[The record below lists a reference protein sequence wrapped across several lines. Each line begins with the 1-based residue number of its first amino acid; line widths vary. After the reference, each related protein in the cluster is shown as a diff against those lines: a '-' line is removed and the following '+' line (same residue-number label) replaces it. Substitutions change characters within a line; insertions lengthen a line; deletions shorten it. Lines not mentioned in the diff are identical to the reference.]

1 MISIK
6 ICGICRPEDAAQAA
20 RSGASHVG
28 VILAENSRR
37 SQTLAS
43 ASAIY
48 AAAPGL
54 VRAGVFVDQDIELIR
69 RATRELGLNIVQLHG
84 SEPVEFVNALTSEV
98 EVWKAVRVRAPE
110 DVRHALDRYGP
121 HVSALLLD
129 GFDARHSGGS
139 GTSFEWNSVGEL
151 RRGWK
156 DAPALVLAGGLT
168 PENVADAIAAL
179 NPDVVDVSSGVEE
192 SVGKKSAERI
202 AAFVAAA
209 RGAITVERSS

>member
-1 MISIK
+1 
-6 ICGICRPEDAAQAA
+6 
-20 RSGASHVG
+20 
-28 VILAENSRR
+28 
-37 SQTLAS
+37 
-43 ASAIY
+43 
-48 AAAPGL
+48 
-54 VRAGVFVDQDIELIR
+54 VFVDQDIELIR

-84 SEPVEFVNALTSEV
+84 REPVEFVNALTSEV
-98 EVWKAVRVRAPE
+98 EVWKAVRVRAPA
-110 DVRHALDRYGP
+110 DVRHALDLYGR

-129 GFDARHSGGS
+129 GFDGFDAMHSGGS
-139 GTSFEWNSVGEL
+139 GTSFEWNSVAAL

-168 PENVADAIAAL
+168 PGNVADAIAAL